1 MSTSY
6 DLLILGGGPAG
17 FRAAERAGHFGLKA
31 ALFEGKTLGG
41 VCLNEGCIPTK
52 TMLYSAKLYDYA
64 KGGAAKYGVTA
75 TDAKLDHAFVAARKD
90 KVVKKLVAGV
100 EMQMKKARA
109 DVIRANGVL
118 AGRNEAG
125 EFVVEADGKTFCGK
139 NVLIATGSEAVI
151 PPVPGLNEALA
162 DGFALTNREIL
173 SMTEIPPRLVVMGA
187 GAIGL
192 EMASYFNSA
201 GSDVTVVEMLDRI
214 GGRLDRDIAALL
226 QRNYTVRGVKFM
238 TGSRIQ
244 AIENERVR
252 GVNASG
258 DTFELEADKV
268 LIAAGRRPNTSGI
281 GLETLGIELR
291 KNGGI
296 VTDET
301 MRTNV
306 PGVYAAGDANG
317 VSMLAHTAYREAET
331 AVNIIRGVD
340 DLMRYDAIPSVIYT
354 NPEAASVG
362 ETEETATEK
371 GMSVKTLKLPLL
383 FSGRYQAENEGG
395 NGIMKLVLDEEKR
408 ILGAC
413 MLGNPASEIIPA
425 MAVAITQRMTVADL
439 AQTVFPH
446 PTVAEVL
453 RDAALIEL

>member
-1 MSTSY
+1 MTY

-31 ALFEGKTLGG
+31 ALFEGKALGG

-64 KGGAAKYGVTA
+64 KGGAAKYGVTS
-75 TDAKLDHAFVAARKD
+75 TEAKLDHGFVVARKD
-90 KVVKKLVAGV
+90 KTVKKLVAGV

-109 DVIRANGVL
+109 DVIRANGAL

-125 EFVVEADGKTFCGK
+125 EFIIEANGETFTGK
-139 NVLIATGSEAVI
+139 NALIATGSSAAI
-151 PPVPGLNEALA
+151 PPIPGLSEALA
-162 DGFALTNREIL
+162 GGFAVTNREIL
-173 SMTEIPPRLVVMGA
+173 SMTEIPRRLVVMGA

-201 GSDVTVVEMLDRI
+201 GADVTVVEMLDRI

-226 QRNYTVRGVKFM
+226 QRNYTVRGVKFL

-244 AIENERVR
+244 AIEGGRVC
-252 GVNASG
+252 GVKSNSEA
-258 DTFELEADKV
+258 FELEADNILV
-268 LIAAGRRPNTSGI
+268 AAGRRPNTSGI

-291 KNGGI
+291 KNGG
-296 VTDET
+296 VLTDEK

-331 AVNIIRGVD
+331 AVNTIRGVD
-340 DLMRYDAIPSVIYT
+340 DVMRYDAIPSVIYT

-362 ETEETATEK
+362 ETEETAAEK
-371 GMSVKTLKLPLL
+371 GLNAKTLKLPLL

-395 NGIMKLVLDEEKR
+395 NGILKLVLDGEKR
-408 ILGAC
+408 ILGAA

-425 MAVAITQRMTVADL
+425 MAVAITQGMTADDL
-439 AQTVFPH
+439 AKAVFPH
-446 PTVAEVL
+446 PTVAEIL
-453 RDAALIEL
+453 RDAALMEL